1 MQRSLSRTERVVIM
15 EAQELNYNYS
25 AIGLKVG
32 LEVHA
37 QLTSNRKLFCHCKP
51 ELLPPHLEPDYL
63 FERRFRPV
71 LGEMGDFDAG
81 MLVEFEKS
89 YRVIY
94 ETFNDYNICTYEMD
108 ETPPFMPCMNTIQ
121 NGFKISSFF
130 NCASP
135 VDEIIFNRKQYLDGS
150 IPTGFQR
157 TAIIARDGY
166 IQLKDKKVRINN
178 VLIEEDAARRIR
190 FYDRSNRTVYFNLDR
205 LGIPLTEIITNHE
218 DCTTPEQLLQLGMLI
233 GLSLRILGVGKRGIG
248 SIRQDVN
255 ISVDGGSRV
264 ELKGI
269 QDFRRIKKYVDH
281 EIFRQLALLEIRNDL
296 MARGINR
303 NDFQPNFID
312 VSSATKDL
320 TKAMVAFAVRLPKC
334 KGIFL
339 RQVQPEKTFGE
350 ELFDRCELIAGISLK
365 NMTHSDNPASW
376 LDLNRINEVL
386 NLHEKDTFVIIKGD
400 QKSVLHALN
409 RLRERMIQALEG
421 VPRETRRV
429 NALTGNNEFLRVIH
443 GKDRMYSDTDTPPI
457 SISDEMKI
465 HSIDLVKP
473 WELFANFPVSVF
485 DLDFLFDNEFYS
497 DFATLVKEYPENTLT
512 ILGYFQKISYVVHQQ
527 NLVKQILS
535 KHGYIALI
543 RDLITNKISKDSL
556 KDILVKINSGNLYD
570 EIKDKYYCSI
580 QEISIDQYRK
590 LKAILDETLN
600 TLDHTNR
607 NKMFFVVKTHF
618 PMLKSEQIVKAIE
631 KIIGGID

>member
-1 MQRSLSRTERVVIM
+1 MVT
-15 EAQELNYNYS
+15 QELNYNYS
-25 AIGLKVG
+25 EIGLKVG

-37 QLTSNRKLFCHCKP
+37 QLISNRKLFCHCKP
-51 ELLPPHLEPDYL
+51 QLLPAHLEPDYL

-71 LGEMGDFDAG
+71 LGEMGDFDSG

-108 ETPPFMPCMNTIQ
+108 ETPPFMPCMKTIQ

-157 TAIIARDGY
+157 TAIIARDGF
-166 IQLKDKKVRINN
+166 INLKDKNVRINN
-178 VLIEEDAARRIR
+178 VLIEEDAARRVR
-190 FYDRSNRTVYFNLDR
+190 FYDRSDRNVYFNLDR

-218 DCTTPEQLLQLGMLI
+218 DCTTPEELLQLGMLI

-248 SIRQDVN
+248 TIRQDVN
-255 ISVDGGSRV
+255 ISVNGGSRV

-269 QDFRRIKKYVDH
+269 QDFRQIKKYVDR
-281 EIFRQLALLEIRNDL
+281 EIFRQLALLDIKNDL
-296 MARGINR
+296 LERGINK

-312 VSSATKDL
+312 VSSATRDL

-334 KGIFL
+334 KGIFI
-339 RQVQPEKTFGE
+339 RQVQPEKTFSE
-350 ELFDRCELIAGISLK
+350 ELFDRCELIAGIPMR
-365 NMTHSDNPASW
+365 NMTHSDDPASW
-376 LDLNRINEVL
+376 LDLLRINEVL
-386 NLHEKDTFVIIKGD
+386 NLHEKDAFVVIKGD

-409 RLRERMIQALEG
+409 RLRERMIQALECI
-421 VPRETRRV
+421 PQETRRV
-429 NALTGNNEFLRVIH
+429 NSITGNNEFLRVIH

-457 SISDEMKI
+457 SISDEIKF
-465 HSIDLVKP
+465 HSVDLIKP
-473 WELFANFPVSVF
+473 WELFANFPIDVF

-497 DFATLVKEYPENTLT
+497 DFATLVKEYPENTRV
-512 ILGYFQKISYVVHQQ
+512 ILGHFQKISCIIHQQ
-527 NLVKQILS
+527 NLGRPVLS
-535 KHGYIALI
+535 KHGYTNLI

-556 KDILVKINSGNLYD
+556 KDILVKIDSGYSYD
-570 EIKDKYYCSI
+570 EIKEKYEFII
-580 QEISIDQYRK
+580 QEISLDQYRK
-590 LKAILDETLN
+590 LKVILDETLN
-600 TLDHTNR
+600 SLNQNNR
-607 NKMFFVVKTHF
+607 KKMFYVIKTHF
-618 PMLKSEQIVKAIE
+618 PMLKSEQIAKAIE
-631 KIIGGID
+631 KMIGGIN

>member
-1 MQRSLSRTERVVIM
+1 MVT
-15 EAQELNYNYS
+15 QELNYNYS
-25 AIGLKVG
+25 EIGLKVG

-37 QLTSNRKLFCHCKP
+37 QLISNRKLFCHCKP
-51 ELLPPHLEPDYL
+51 QLLPAHLEPDYL

-71 LGEMGDFDAG
+71 LGEMGDFDSG

-108 ETPPFMPCMNTIQ
+108 ETPPFMPCMKTIQ

-157 TAIIARDGY
+157 TAIIARDGF
-166 IQLKDKKVRINN
+166 INLKDKNVRINN
-178 VLIEEDAARRIR
+178 VLIEEDAARRVR
-190 FYDRSNRTVYFNLDR
+190 FYDRSDRNVYFNLDR

-218 DCTTPEQLLQLGMLI
+218 DCTTPEELLQLGMLI

-248 SIRQDVN
+248 TIRQDVN
-255 ISVDGGSRV
+255 ISVSGGSRV

-269 QDFRRIKKYVDH
+269 QDFRQIKKYVDR
-281 EIFRQLALLEIRNDL
+281 EIFRQLALLDIKNDL
-296 MARGINR
+296 LERGINK

-312 VSSATKDL
+312 VSSATRDL

-334 KGIFL
+334 KGIFI
-339 RQVQPEKTFGE
+339 RQVQPEKTFSE
-350 ELFDRCELIAGISLK
+350 ELFDRCELIAGIPMR
-365 NMTHSDNPASW
+365 NMTHSDDPASW
-376 LDLNRINEVL
+376 LDLLRINEVL
-386 NLHEKDTFVIIKGD
+386 NLHEKDAFVIIKGD

-409 RLRERMIQALEG
+409 RLRERMIQALECI
-421 VPRETRRV
+421 PQETRRV
-429 NALTGNNEFLRVIH
+429 NSITGNNEFLRVIH

-457 SISDEMKI
+457 SISDEMKF
-465 HSIDLVKP
+465 HSVDLIKP
-473 WELFANFPVSVF
+473 WELFANFPIDVF

-497 DFATLVKEYPENTLT
+497 DFTTLVKEYPENTRA
-512 ILGYFQKISYVVHQQ
+512 ILGHFQKISCIIHQQ
-527 NLVKQILS
+527 NLGRQVLS
-535 KHGYIALI
+535 KHGYTNLI

-556 KDILVKINSGNLYD
+556 KDILVKIDSGYSYD
-570 EIKDKYYCSI
+570 EIKEKYEFII
-580 QEISIDQYRK
+580 QEISLDQYRK
-590 LKAILDETLN
+590 LKVILDETLN
-600 TLDHTNR
+600 SLNQNNR
-607 NKMFFVVKTHF
+607 KKMFYVIKTHF
-618 PMLKSEQIVKAIE
+618 PMLKSEQIAKAIE
-631 KIIGGID
+631 KMIGGIN